1 MPRDQLCLS
10 HNEPVIARKDNLFKK
25 VSSQKYLIAMAI
37 PGLLWIFIF
46 QYLPLY
52 GIVVTFQDYDI
63 TRGFFRS
70 DWIGLDN
77 FKELFT
83 DSFFTT
89 SLKSTLLISVLKIA
103 VGFPAPIIFAIL
115 LNELRYRK
123 FKSLV
128 QSFTYLPYFLSWVFV
143 VGFTYNFFAADGA
156 VNKLLAAAGITK
168 SPVFFTGS
176 NGWFLFLIVL
186 TEVWKG
192 FGWNSIIYLANMT
205 SIDPQIYESAI
216 VDGANRFRRTVSITI
231 PMLKPT
237 IVLMLILSISNLMNS
252 NFDQMFLMSNPL
264 VQDVSDVLSVY
275 TYKMGILTG
284 RYSYAAT
291 IGLFISVVSLILLQS
306 ANFISRKLTGESIY

>member
-10 HNEPVIARKDNLFKK
+10 LKGPAPVRKNSLLKI
-25 VSSQKYLIAMAI
+25 VSNQKYLIAMTI
-37 PGLLWIFIF
+37 PGLLWIFVF

-52 GIVVTFQDYDI
+52 GIVVTFQEYDI

-70 DWIGLDN
+70 DWIGFDN
-77 FKELFT
+77 YRELFT
-83 DSFFTT
+83 DSFFIT

-103 VGFPAPIIFAIL
+103 VGFPAPIVFAVL
-115 LNELRYRK
+115 LNELHNQK

-156 VNKLLAAAGITK
+156 VNKLLSVAGLAEA
-168 SPVFFTGS
+168 PVIFMAS
-176 NGWFLFLIVL
+176 NGWFLVLIIL

-205 SIDPQIYESAI
+205 TIDPQIYESAI
-216 VDGANRFRRTVSITI
+216 VDGANRFRRMVSITI

-264 VQDVSDVLSVY
+264 VQDISDVLSVY
-275 TYKMGILTG
+275 TYKTGILTG
-284 RYSYAAT
+284 RYSYAST
-291 IGLFISVVSLILLQS
+291 IGLFISVVSLVLLQS
-306 ANFISRKLTGESIY
+306 ANFISRRLTGESIY